1 MGSRKRRRNP
11 MRKSYFYVVLAVL
24 ISFLFGAGYYL
35 YLEYRPVEYKN
46 GTFVEVLPDSFE
58 EVRKLAS

>member
-1 MGSRKRRRNP
+1 
-11 MRKSYFYVVLAVL
+11 MRKSYFYVALAM
-24 ISFLFGAGYYL
+24 IITSLFFIGYYL

-46 GTFVEVLPDSFE
+46 GTFVEALPDSFE

>member
-1 MGSRKRRRNP
+1 

-24 ISFLFGAGYYL
+24 ISFLFGAGSYL

-46 GTFVEVLPDSFE
+46 GTFVEVLPDSYGE
-58 EVRKLAS
+58 MRELAS